1 MIFRQRRFPAP
12 TVEQVEL
19 IREVGI
25 EQAAKEMAL
34 PASRIRRVVKTW
46 ACRKIT
52 LQQIEAWYNK
62 RTEVKIT
69 KLPPTGWEKL

>member
-1 MIFRQRRFPAP
+1 MIFRQRKHPAP
-12 TVEQVEL
+12 KEEHVEL
-19 IREVGI
+19 IKKVGI
-25 EQAAKEMAL
+25 EQAAREMAL
-34 PASRIRRVVKTW
+34 PASRIRRVARTW
-46 ACRKIT
+46 ACRRIT